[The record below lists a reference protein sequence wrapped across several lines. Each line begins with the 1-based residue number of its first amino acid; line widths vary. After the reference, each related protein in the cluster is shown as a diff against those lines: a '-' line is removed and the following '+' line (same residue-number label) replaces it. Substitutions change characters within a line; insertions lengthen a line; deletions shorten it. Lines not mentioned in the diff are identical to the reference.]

1 MRAPTTTV
9 GLPVY
14 NGEPFLNAAVDG
26 ILSQSLGDFVL
37 LISDNASTDGT
48 QEICETYAKQDARVR
63 YLRQDMNRGAAWN
76 LNTLADMATT
86 PYFMWHAA
94 DDIAEPALLESCMSR
109 MGSSP
114 DAVLAYT
121 EADVIDQRGNVMP
134 CPLEPRDVGAEAV
147 ARRFAAC
154 LEPFP
159 YSENVFYG
167 MMRTAAL
174 QRTRRH
180 GVFGGG
186 DRALAA
192 ELSLYGPFLRIPEVL
207 FHRRANLKNASEAE
221 TQTYNTGGQARA
233 FTQREW
239 RILWHNVTSVA
250 RAPVSSADR
259 RGLYV
264 LLARR
269 LVDRRVMYLRELKQL
284 LWGAAGLEP

>member
-1 MRAPTTTV
+1 MSAPSTTV

-14 NGEPFLNAAVDG
+14 NGEPFLKAAVDG

-48 QEICETYAKQDARVR
+48 QEICEEYARRDARVR

-76 LNTLADMATT
+76 LNSLADMATT

-94 DDIAEPALLESCMSR
+94 DDIAERGLLESCVSR
-109 MGSSP
+109 LNDSP
-114 DAVLAYT
+114 VAVLAFT
-121 EADVIDQRGNVMP
+121 EADVIDQHGNVMP
-134 CPLEPRDVGAEAV
+134 CPAEPRGTGAVSV
-147 ARRFAAC
+147 AQRFAAC

-167 MMRTAAL
+167 MMRTAVL
-174 QRTRRH
+174 QHTRRH
-180 GVFGGG
+180 GLFGGG
-186 DRALAA
+186 DRALSA

-221 TQTYNTGGQARA
+221 TQTYNTGGQARSL
-233 FTQREW
+233 TQREW
-239 RILWHNVTSVA
+239 RILWHNVGSVA
-250 RAPVSSADR
+250 RAPLASADR

-284 LWGAAGLEP
+284 IWGAVGLKP